1 MHEPVS
7 LNRVSS
13 GIAGLDHILGGG
25 FISGR
30 PTLVVG
36 SSGSGK
42 TILALQCLHNQI
54 QLHKSKCLFVTFEE
68 RPSDIIR
75 NAKAMGWDLQ
85 ECLQDETLHFVD
97 ASPDLTV
104 VEQSG
109 NFDLAGLLEQI
120 RHSIQTHDIKFVVM
134 DSLGALFFNF
144 PEKHIIRR
152 EIFKIIDSLR
162 ENDVTSIITAERLE
176 EYGSIS
182 RFGVEEF
189 VTDGVVI
196 LRYTLLD
203 EKIRRTIQIYKL
215 RGSEHAQGEYAFT
228 IGNQGIN
235 LSPLP
240 MTELTQSS
248 STRRVSFGDKDL
260 DTMAGGGLFND
271 SVVLVSG
278 PTGAGKTLLCSIF
291 TAGGCRA
298 KEKCLYLGF
307 EESKAQLVRNAA
319 SWDFEF
325 SEWEQAGLLRL
336 ECVYPEYNGLEDH
349 LTRIRKLIHEFEPDR
364 IVVDSVSALERVGD
378 RRIFREF
385 VLGLTALVKQKN
397 ICSLFTSTSPKLSGG
412 DSITDTHISTITD
425 AIVLL
430 RYIESDGF
438 LKRGLVVLKMRGS
451 AHDKAFREYSIDSSG
466 IHIGGSIRGELGIN
480 PQTGGQEQSPQED

>member
-1 MHEPVS
+1 MTEPVS
-7 LNRVSS
+7 LNRVPS
-13 GIAGLDHILGGG
+13 GIAGLDHILRGG

-54 QLHKSKCLFVTFEE
+54 QHDQKKCLFVTFEE

-85 ECLQDETLHFVD
+85 QYLQDQTLHFVD

-104 VEQSG
+104 AEQSG
-109 NFDLAGLLEQI
+109 SFDLSGLLEQI
-120 RHSIQTHDIKFVVM
+120 RHIIRTQGIEFVVM
-134 DSLGALFFNF
+134 DSLGALFFNYQ
-144 PEKHIIRR
+144 ENIVIRR

-162 ENDVTSIITAERLE
+162 ENNVTSIITAERLE

-196 LRYTLLD
+196 LRYTLME
-203 EKIRRTIQIYKL
+203 EKIRRTVQIYKL
-215 RGSEHAQGEYAFT
+215 RGSDHAQGEYAFT
-228 IGNQGIN
+228 IGNEGIN

-248 STRRVSFGDKDL
+248 STRRVTFGDADL
-260 DTMAGGGLFND
+260 DAMSGGGLFND
-271 SVVLVSG
+271 SVLLVSG

-291 TAGGCRA
+291 AAGGCRA
-298 KEKCLYLGF
+298 DEKCLYLGF
-307 EESKAQLVRNAA
+307 EESKLQLVRNAA
-319 SWDFEF
+319 SWGFDFAK
-325 SEWEQAGLLRL
+325 WEQAGLLRL
-336 ECVYPEYNGLEDH
+336 ECVYPEYHGLEDH
-349 LTRIRKLIHEFEPDR
+349 LMRIRKQIDAFQPTR

-378 RRIFREF
+378 KRIFREF
-385 VLGLTALVKQKN
+385 VIGLTALVKQKN

-430 RYIESDGF
+430 RYIEADGF

-451 AHDKAFREYSIDSSG
+451 AHDKAFREYSIDSNG
-466 IHIGGSIRGELGIN
+466 IQIGNTIRGELGL
-480 PQTGGQEQSPQED
+480 SPQRQTQEKPPSAQ